1 MDLGVILLE
10 KRMNKDFWSD
20 SKIAVLGGGS
30 FGTVLANLAA
40 RNCSEVTLYVRAEDQ
55 ARAMNSTRMNPNY
68 VKDLVL
74 DSKIRA
80 VSTYEKVFDREQDL
94 VIFALPSHATRQQ
107 AKVVAPFLSGSE
119 IVLHATKGIEE
130 QSLKRI
136 SQVLTEELPILRI
149 GAISGPNLAGEIA
162 KGEPAATVVASP
174 FEEVIAA
181 GERVLSTPE
190 FRVYTTHDLVGVEW
204 GGTLK
209 NIFAIASGILESKGL
224 GWNTKS
230 LLLSR
235 GLAEMVRFG
244 VAMGATPET
253 FLGLSGMGD
262 LIATCS
268 SSQSRNFRVGYHLAK
283 GEKLQDVLEELGQ
296 VAEGVRTTKIVFEF
310 ARSRNVEMPIT
321 EVVYRIIEGNWT
333 VEQGLRHLMTRPQVE
348 DAWG

>member
-1 MDLGVILLE
+1 M
-10 KRMNKDFWSD
+10 KKDFWSN

-40 RNCSEVTLYVRAEDQ
+40 TNCAQVTMYVRAEEQ
-55 ARAMNSTRMNPNY
+55 ARLMNSTRMNPNY
-68 VKDLVL
+68 AKDLVL
-74 DSKIRA
+74 DPKIRA
-80 VSTYEKVFDREQDL
+80 VSTYEKVFEQDQDMI
-94 VIFALPSHATRQQ
+94 IFALPASATRAQ
-107 AKVVAPFLSGSE
+107 AKLIAPFLKGNE

-136 SQVLTEELPILRI
+136 SVVLAEELPILRI
-149 GAISGPNLAGEIA
+149 GAISGPNLAGEIV
-162 KGEPAATVVASP
+162 KNEPAVTVIASP
-174 FEEVIAA
+174 FNDVTQA
-181 GERVLSTPE
+181 GESVFSTPR
-190 FRVYTTHDLVGVEW
+190 FRVYTSSDLVGVEW

-244 VAMGATPET
+244 VAMGAKSET

-283 GEKLQDVLEELGQ
+283 GESLEEVLKELGQ
-296 VAEGVRTTKIVFEF
+296 VAEGVRTTRIVYEF
-310 ARSRNVEMPIT
+310 AKSRNVEMPIT
-321 EVVYRIIEGNWT
+321 EAVYKIIQGEWTAEEG
-333 VEQGLRHLMTRPQVE
+333 VAHLMKRPQVTDE
-348 DAWG
+348 

>member
-1 MDLGVILLE
+1 MI
-10 KRMNKDFWSD
+10 KDFWSD

-40 RNCSEVTLYVRAEDQ
+40 KNCSEVTLYVRAEDQ
-55 ARAMNSTRMNPNY
+55 ARAMNSTRMNPSY

-80 VSTYEKVFDREQDL
+80 VSTYEKVFERGQDL
-94 VIFALPSHATRQQ
+94 VIFALPSHATRAQ
-107 AKVVAPFLSGSE
+107 AKIVAPFLTGSE

-174 FEEVIAA
+174 FDEVIQA
-181 GERVLSTPE
+181 GERVLSTSN
-190 FRVYTTHDLVGVEW
+190 FRVYTTSDLIGVEW

-209 NIFAIASGILESKGL
+209 NVFAIASGILESKGL

-268 SSQSRNFRVGYHLAK
+268 STQSRNFRVGYHLAK
-283 GEKLQDVLEELGQ
+283 GEKLQEVLAELGQ

-321 EVVYRIIEGNWT
+321 EVVYRIIEGEWT
-333 VEQGLRHLMTRPQVE
+333 VEQGLHHLMTRPQVE

>member
-1 MDLGVILLE
+1 MS
-10 KRMNKDFWSD
+10 RDFWSD
-20 SKIAVLGGGS
+20 SRVVILGGGS

-40 RNCSEVTLYVRAEDQ
+40 KNCSEVTLQVRAEDQ

-74 DSKIRA
+74 DPKIRA
-80 VSTYEKVFDREQDL
+80 VSSYEKAFEREADL
-94 VIFALPSHATRQQ
+94 VIFALPSHAAREQ
-107 AKVVAPFLSGSE
+107 AKIVAPFLRGSE
-119 IVLHATKGIEE
+119 LVIHATKGLEE
-130 QSLKRI
+130 HSLKRI
-136 SQVLTEELPILRI
+136 SQVLAEELPVIRI

-162 KGEPAATVVASP
+162 RGEPAATVVASR
-174 FEEVIAA
+174 FDDVLEA
-181 GERVLSTPE
+181 GRRIFSTPS
-190 FRVYTTHDLVGVEW
+190 FRVYTTHDLIGVEW

-209 NIFAIASGILESKGL
+209 NIFAIASGMLESKGL
-224 GWNTKS
+224 GWNAKS

-244 VAMGATPET
+244 VAMGADPRT

-283 GEKLQDVLEELGQ
+283 GETLSDVLSELGQ
-296 VAEGVRTTKIVFEF
+296 VAEGVRTARIIHEF

-321 EVVYRIIEGNWT
+321 EVVYRIIDGAWSVDEGL
-333 VEQGLRHLMTRPQVE
+333 QHLMTRPAVE
-348 DAWG
+348 DEWS

>member
-1 MDLGVILLE
+1 M
-10 KRMNKDFWSD
+10 KKAFWSN

-40 RNCSEVTLYVRAEDQ
+40 QNCAQVTMYVRAEDQ
-55 ARAMNSTRMNPNY
+55 ARTMNATRMNPNY

-80 VSTYEKVFDREQDL
+80 VSTFEKVFEQDQDL
-94 VIFALPSHATRQQ
+94 IIFALPSHATRSQ
-107 AKVVAPFLSGSE
+107 AKIIAPFLKGSE
-119 IVLHATKGIEE
+119 IILHATKGIEE

-136 SQVLTEELPILRI
+136 SQVLSEELPVLRI

-162 KGEPAATVVASP
+162 KNEPAATVVASP
-174 FEEVIAA
+174 FDDVVQA
-181 GERVLSTPE
+181 GEQVLSTSR
-190 FRVYTTHDLVGVEW
+190 FRVYTTHDIVGVEW

-209 NIFAIASGILESKGL
+209 NIFAIASGILESRGL

-230 LLLSR
+230 LMLSR

-244 VAMGATPET
+244 AAMGADPET
-253 FLGLSGMGD
+253 FLGLAGMGD

-283 GEKLQDVLEELGQ
+283 GEKLEDVLRELGQ
-296 VAEGVRTTKIVFEF
+296 VAEGVRTAKIVYEF
-310 ARSRNVEMPIT
+310 SKNRGVDMPIT
-321 EVVYRIIEGNWT
+321 ETVYRIIQGEWSAEEG
-333 VEQGLRHLMTRPQVE
+333 LKHLMTRPQVQ
-348 DAWG
+348 DQWV

>member
-1 MDLGVILLE
+1 
-10 KRMNKDFWSD
+10 MNKDFWSD

>member
-1 MDLGVILLE
+1 M
-10 KRMNKDFWSD
+10 KKDFWSN
-20 SKIAVLGGGS
+20 SRVVILGGGS

-40 RNCSEVTLYVRAEDQ
+40 RNSSEVTLYVRAEDQ
-55 ARAMNSTRMNPNY
+55 ARAMNSTRMNPSY

-80 VSTYEKVFDREQDL
+80 VSSFEKAFERDQDL
-94 VIFALPSHATRQQ
+94 VVFALPSHAARAQ
-107 AKVVAPFLSGSE
+107 ARLVAPFLKGSE

-130 QSLKRI
+130 NSLKRI
-136 SQVLTEELPILRI
+136 SQVLSEELPVLRI

-174 FEEVIAA
+174 FDDVLHA
-181 GERVLSTPE
+181 GERIFSTE
-190 FRVYTTHDLVGVEW
+190 KFRVYTTHDLVGIEW

-224 GWNTKS
+224 GWNTKA

-244 VAMGATPET
+244 VAMGAEPET
-253 FLGLSGMGD
+253 FLGLAGMGD

-283 GEKLQDVLEELGQ
+283 GETLESVLSELGQ
-296 VAEGVRTTKIVFEF
+296 VAEGVRTTKIVYEF
-310 ARSRNVEMPIT
+310 ARTRGVEMPIT
-321 EVVYRIIEGNWT
+321 EAVYRIIEGEWT
-333 VEQGLRHLMTRPQVE
+333 AEEGLAQLMKRPPVA
-348 DAWG
+348 DDWS